1 MVYAKRNTSQSQSAN
16 QAGGQA
22 GTNADPKPST
32 WEPSWDI
39 VERGKITL
47 WCGTKSVGFIDADET
62 GLPGITFFT
71 PAKKAVGGG
80 ETERRALRE
89 EAYSVVA
96 KHKENKEDPRIDQL
110 AKLVKA
116 KKKEAA
122 KRDESLVFNTSKAL
136 TPNTSVARLLLA
148 ATRAMKEVLGP
159 AIDAHH
165 CYQSRAGSSPA
176 GPQNR
181 GGEGQGVTIE
191 TLVDSGATHPLLDTL
206 TCEEAGVQINTQD
219 SSSFAVASG
228 PDFVTA
234 GTTKEPIPF
243 ETEST
248 DHEPMVLNVHQG
260 HVADLG
266 GKKGGK
272 AKAKNLLDVVQTLV
286 MGMGLMVVFGK
297 NATGN
302 WGGALID
309 VEKGMQ
315 APLPLNDD
323 LLPVLKLKNGRKY
336 KFNSVPDSLDQLA
349 QTFGKAAE
357 ARRKRLAGRGF
368 HEARHVP
375 PPPEPQEATNT
386 SEQALYD
393 DWMEK
398 EWEAN
403 EAANKLSQRKSAP
416 RTTKTSHVYTAQ
428 SAHNL
433 LHRNATETRKALNH
447 PEVKFYSNST
457 ESVKRGDELE
467 DSDLQVGKCSLCS
480 QFRAVAP
487 TQHGQGH
494 VHWTCES
501 CHGTAFPSRE

>member
-1 MVYAKRNTSQSQSAN
+1 M
-16 QAGGQA
+16 
-22 GTNADPKPST
+22 
-32 WEPSWDI
+32 
-39 VERGKITL
+39 
-47 WCGTKSVGFIDADET
+47 
-62 GLPGITFFT
+62 
-71 PAKKAVGGG
+71 
-80 ETERRALRE
+80 
-89 EAYSVVA
+89 
-96 KHKENKEDPRIDQL
+96 
-110 AKLVKA
+110 
-116 KKKEAA
+116 
-122 KRDESLVFNTSKAL
+122 
-136 TPNTSVARLLLA
+136 
-148 ATRAMKEVLGP
+148 
-159 AIDAHH
+159 
-165 CYQSRAGSSPA
+165 
-176 GPQNR
+176 
-181 GGEGQGVTIE
+181 
-191 TLVDSGATHPLLDTL
+191 HPLLDTL
-206 TCEEAGVQINTQD
+206 TCEEAGAQINTQD

-297 NATGN
+297 NTTGN

-336 KFNSVPDSLDQLA
+336 KFNSAPGSLDQLA

-386 SEQALYD
+386 SEQALY
-393 DWMEK
+393 
-398 EWEAN
+398 
-403 EAANKLSQRKSAP
+403 
-416 RTTKTSHVYTAQ
+416 
-428 SAHNL
+428 
-433 LHRNATETRKALNH
+433 
-447 PEVKFYSNST
+447 
-457 ESVKRGDELE
+457 GD
-467 DSDLQVGKCSLCS
+467 
-480 QFRAVAP
+480 
-487 TQHGQGH
+487 
-494 VHWTCES
+494 
-501 CHGTAFPSRE
+501 